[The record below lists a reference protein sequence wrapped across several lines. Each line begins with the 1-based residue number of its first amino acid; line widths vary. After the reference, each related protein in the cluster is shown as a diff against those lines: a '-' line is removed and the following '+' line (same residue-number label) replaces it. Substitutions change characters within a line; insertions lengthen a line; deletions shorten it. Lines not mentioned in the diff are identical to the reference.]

1 MSDIVYDPTRGFSWA
16 LTMRWSDLLFAHWP
30 MDPDLVQAAL
40 PKTSPPL
47 ELDLWEGSAWLG
59 IVPFRMSGIRWRWLP
74 PVPGTDAFPELNVRT
89 YVRVN
94 GRPGVWFFSLDAS
107 SKLAVRA
114 ARATF
119 NLPYFDADISVES
132 LTPGPWT
139 RYQSRRTHRGGG
151 EAELEVTYAP
161 QGDRFEAAPG
171 TLERWLTER
180 YRLFAADRN
189 GRVRRGEIQHVP
201 WPLQRATARFGTLNM
216 TRWLGWDLPDQPPHL
231 LYARELSVK
240 AARLVAA

>member
-1 MSDIVYDPTRGFSWA
+1 MSAVPRAFSPAFPWA
-16 LTMRWSDLLFAHWP
+16 LTMRWHDLLFAHWP
-30 MDPDLVQAAL
+30 MDPGLIQAAL
-40 PKTSPPL
+40 PQTSPPL

-59 IVPFRMSGIRWRWLP
+59 IVPFRMSGIRWRWMP

-119 NLPYFDADISVES
+119 HLPYFDADISVES

-139 RYQSRRTHRGGG
+139 RYRSRRTHRDGG
-151 EAELEVTYAP
+151 EAELEVTYGP
-161 QGDRFEAAPG
+161 QGDLFEVSPG
-171 TLERWLTER
+171 TLEWWLTER
-180 YRLFAADRN
+180 YRLFAVDGK
-189 GRVRRGEIQHVP
+189 GRVRRGEIQHAP
-201 WPLQRATARFGTLNM
+201 WPLQRATARFQLLNM
-216 TRWLGWDLPDQPPHL
+216 TRWLGWELPDQPPHL

-240 AARLVAA
+240 AARLVPA